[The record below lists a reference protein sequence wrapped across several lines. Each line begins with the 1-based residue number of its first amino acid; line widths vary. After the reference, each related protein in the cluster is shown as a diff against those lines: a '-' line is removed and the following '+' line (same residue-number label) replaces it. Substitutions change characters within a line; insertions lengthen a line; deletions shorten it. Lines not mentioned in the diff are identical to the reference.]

1 MEVIRGMHNLRARH
15 HGCVATIG
23 NFDGVHRGHKALLAT
38 LRAEARR
45 RGLPAVVMTFE
56 PQPREY
62 FRGREVPARLT
73 RLREKL
79 ALLEREGVDR
89 VLLLPFN
96 ERLAALGA
104 DAVVDDL
111 LVAGLGVRYL
121 LVGDDFRFGHGREG
135 DVGLLR
141 RAGETHGFSVGDL
154 DTQALGDERI
164 SSTRVRAALADGDL
178 ELAEALLGHRYFIM
192 GRVVYGRQL
201 GRELGTPTVNIP
213 LKRYRAALEGVFAVE
228 VEGLADGPLPG
239 VANIGVRPTVDGKAP
254 LLEVHLL
261 DWTGDAYG
269 ALLTVRFRAR
279 IREERRFE
287 SLDALREQIARDVER
302 ARELLS
308 VAAPA

>member
-135 DVGLLR
+135 DVSLLR